1 MEAGLQSMQQL
12 MGRLQSATAR
22 RRPPQAM
29 PAAAL
34 IQTTAAA
41 TAPTA
46 AQMLRGLTTTM
57 RRGHSFEATELGQ
70 DAKCERDFS
79 ETHLCN
85 ACKRLKC
92 GLRKAAKPFSD
103 PFPGKNSKA
112 TVAGQKSQVRNKLQP
127 PSVRL

>member
-1 MEAGLQSMQQL
+1 MEAGLQSRQQL
-12 MGRLQSATAR
+12 MGQLQSATAR

-46 AQMLRGLTTTM
+46 AQVLRGLTTTM

-85 ACKRLKC
+85 AVLKRPK
-92 GLRKAAKPFSD
+92 LRKAAKPFID
-103 PFPGKNSKA
+103 PCPGKNSKA
-112 TVAGQKSQVRNKLQP
+112 TVAGQKSQFRNKRQP